1 MRDVALFAGGEVPD
15 AKITRR
21 PVGEREIAAIRRR
34 RTRLIGVLTGPRLAN
49 AHGGFGCPVNSQS
62 ARASR
67 KIAVWSGKSVMTL
80 RNACCACSARPKRR
94 YINGCAPEIVAKL
107 VAGNHLAGVPRQK
120 LQDVE
125 FPHPQANAKSIAVD
139 LELAGE
145 IPEIRMDKTA
155 VADALDNLVDN
166 AIKYSLEGARVT

>member
-62 ARASR
+62 RASFPQDR
-67 KIAVWSGKSVMTL
+67 GLVGEVCDDLTERL
-80 RNACCACSARPKRR
+80 LCLLSA
-94 YINGCAPEIVAKL
+94 A
-107 VAGNHLAGVPRQK
+107 
-120 LQDVE
+120 
-125 FPHPQANAKSIAVD
+125 
-139 LELAGE
+139 
-145 IPEIRMDKTA
+145 
-155 VADALDNLVDN
+155 
-166 AIKYSLEGARVT
+166 